1 MFQHRRSE
9 IGDSE
14 KKSSDNSKIDGKN
27 KKTFT
32 MLTNSIKDREVILQS
47 ALVLLENPPTQEQI
61 EAKMILDTGSQRSYI
76 SQKVLHHLNLKAVR
90 TEEISINS
98 FGEKLTELKKARF
111 SCVQHIHKI
120 NNRALDVKRF

>member
-61 EAKMILDTGSQRSYI
+61 EAKMILDTESQRSYM

-98 FGEKLTELKKARF
+98 FGEKLTELKKGT
-111 SCVQHIHKI
+111 I
-120 NNRALDVKRF
+120 